1 MTTMKRLNWVL
12 GAVLAASIA
21 LPASAQVGF
30 TIRVGPPPARY
41 EVRTVA
47 PGPGY
52 YWVEGYWAQDGRHY
66 RWVSGHW
73 ERAPF
78 EGAYWSHPHWDHDR
92 DGWRFHEGHWD
103 HENHD
108 RDRDRDRDHDHDRR

>member
-1 MTTMKRLNWVL
+1 MKRLNWVL

-108 RDRDRDRDHDHDRR
+108 RDRDRDRDHDRR